1 MKPKIK
7 NINKCLI
14 WLIHIHFCASMRQPN
29 LKGKNSHSWKKENL
43 EWFRKES
50 WRAKWRKA
58 LRYKGK
64 PN

>member
-1 MKPKIK
+1 
-7 NINKCLI
+7 
-14 WLIHIHFCASMRQPN
+14 MRQPN
-29 LKGKNSHSWKKENL
+29 LKGKNPHSWKKENL